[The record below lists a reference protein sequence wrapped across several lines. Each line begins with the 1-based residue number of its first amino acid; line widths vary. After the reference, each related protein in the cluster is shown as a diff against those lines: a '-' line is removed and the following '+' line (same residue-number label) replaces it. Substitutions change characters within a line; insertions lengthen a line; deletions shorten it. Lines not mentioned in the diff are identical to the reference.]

1 MDTVLVTGISGFLG
15 GHVALTLLKKG
26 YRVKGSVR
34 NLSKSVAIVETL
46 VQQGADPDHIEI
58 VELDLLK
65 DAGWADAMQGVR
77 YVHHVASPYVINQP
91 KNKNDLIRPA
101 VEGTERALN
110 AALAAN
116 VERIILTSSVAAIMY
131 GHPPQKELQITAD
144 MWTNI
149 TSSDVTPYT
158 ESKTLAEKH
167 AWEIMYDAGRGKDLA
182 VVNPSG
188 IFGPLLDN
196 DPSTSGE
203 IILRLLKGTMPAS
216 LNINLPMVDVRD
228 VAAVHIAA
236 MTDPQA
242 GGKRIPTSTISCSF
256 MDVAAAIS
264 KVLPAYRNK
273 MPKFT
278 MPDWAARIYANF
290 DPEVRSIVGE
300 LSVRRRVDATF
311 ARQLLGRDFIQP
323 EKSIGDMAKSLVE
336 RGLDKK

>member
-15 GHVALTLLKKG
+15 GHVALALLKKG

-34 NLSKSVAIVETL
+34 NLSKSAAIVEAL
-46 VQQGADPDHIEI
+46 EQQGADPKHIEI

-65 DAGWADAMQGVR
+65 DAGWTDAMKDVR
-77 YVHHVASPYVINQP
+77 YLHHVASPYVINQP
-91 KNKNDLIRPA
+91 ADKNDLIRPA

-110 AALAAN
+110 AALATN
-116 VERIILTSSVAAIMY
+116 VERIVLTSSVAAIMY
-131 GHPPQKELQITAD
+131 GHAPQKELQITAD
-144 MWTNI
+144 MWTNVN
-149 TSSDVTPYT
+149 SPDVTPYT
-158 ESKTLAEKH
+158 ESKTQAEKR
-167 AWEIMYDAGRGKDLA
+167 AWEIMRAAGRENDLA

-196 DPSTSGE
+196 DPSTSGD
-203 IILRLLKGTMPAS
+203 IILRLLRGTMPAS
-216 LNINLPMVDVRD
+216 INISLPMIDVRD
-228 VAAVHIAA
+228 VAAVHVAA

-242 GGKRIPTSTISCSF
+242 GGKRIPTSTIACSF
-256 MDVAAAIS
+256 MDIAAAIS

-278 MPDWAARIYANF
+278 MPDWATRIYAIF

-300 LSVRRRVDATF
+300 LSVKRRVDATF

-323 EKSIGDMAKSLVE
+323 EKSIGDMAKSIVE
-336 RGLDKK
+336 RGLDK